1 MTGEWLPPEEWLHV
15 QAVMP
20 IACVDAVPVRRRS
33 NSLRVGLIL
42 RQTPHQGK
50 RWCFVGGR
58 IRRGESLV
66 GALLREWRSVF
77 GPSCNVGP
85 VPEPTVVE
93 YHPDSVPGRPHDPR
107 KHAISMTYLL
117 TGCSDPESVS
127 GEALDF
133 RWFPLDELT
142 SDLMGF
148 GQETVTAG
156 LITRIDQSESPIH
169 PSGGGT

>member
-1 MTGEWLPPEEWLHV
+1 
-15 QAVMP
+15 
-20 IACVDAVPVRRRS
+20 
-33 NSLRVGLIL
+33 
-42 RQTPHQGK
+42 
-50 RWCFVGGR
+50 
-58 IRRGESLV
+58 
-66 GALLREWRSVF
+66 
-77 GPSCNVGP
+77 
-85 VPEPTVVE
+85 
-93 YHPDSVPGRPHDPR
+93 
-107 KHAISMTYLL
+107 MTYLL